1 LHPSLA
7 NIYDTKLRGEV
18 VSLGSK
24 AGELSEE
31 FASSMGLKPGTA
43 IAVGIIDAHA
53 GVPGVGVATPGKMV
67 MVMGTSTCHMLLSE
81 KEVHVEGIS
90 GVVEDGIIPG
100 LFAYEAGQAAVGDIF
115 AWFVKNNVPRAL
127 EDEAAELGIG
137 IHELLE
143 QKANRLQPGESGL
156 LALDWHN
163 GNRTPLVDT
172 NLSGLILGQTLAT
185 KPEEIYRALIEA
197 TAFGSRLIID
207 TFRNQGVEIKELY
220 ACGGLPHRNKL
231 LMQIYADVT
240 NIEIKV
246 SATTL
251 TPAIGSAM
259 YGAVAAG
266 VERGGY
272 ASVIEAASKMARLK
286 EETFVPNPFNVKIYE
301 ELYKEYVSLYEY
313 FGRRTDSAMRRVK
326 EVKDAV
332 RTKSYQMV

>member
-1 LHPSLA
+1 
-7 NIYDTKLRGEV
+7 
-18 VSLGSK
+18 
-24 AGELSEE
+24 
-31 FASSMGLKPGTA
+31 
-43 IAVGIIDAHA
+43 
-53 GVPGVGVATPGKMV
+53 
-67 MVMGTSTCHMLLSE
+67 
-81 KEVHVEGIS
+81 
-90 GVVEDGIIPG
+90 
-100 LFAYEAGQAAVGDIF
+100 
-115 AWFVKNNVPRAL
+115 
-127 EDEAAELGIG
+127 
-137 IHELLE
+137 
-143 QKANRLQPGESGL
+143 
-156 LALDWHN
+156 
-163 GNRTPLVDT
+163 VDT

-286 EETFVPNPFNVKIYE
+286 EETFVPNPSNVKIYE

-313 FGRRTDSAMRRVK
+313 FGRRTDSVMRRVK

-332 RTKSYQMV
+332 RTKSYQVV